1 MGRPKADPTST
12 PAPPPPP
19 TALEPRP
26 RWRQRDGL
34 LAAIVFVAAF
44 AVFANSLPNGFVYDD
59 TYVIRDNPRLN
70 SPWNLRV
77 FFGTSYLGDV
87 SPNDRHYRPLTHVSF
102 AIDRAVFGP
111 GPFGVHLMNVLAN
124 ALVGALVYAF
134 LFSLLERRAMSFAA
148 ALLFAIHPVHTEVVA
163 NGVGR
168 SELYSAVLM
177 LGAALLH
184 VRSIRDREAT
194 PAAPAWPWLAGAV
207 VLYWV
212 ALFVKESAVVLPGL
226 LFLAEWLVLRRGSL
240 AAMVPRLPRYLVY
253 ALPLVVFLVIR
264 GRVVGPSLPAVQEV
278 MAYATTTQRLLY
290 ASETL
295 LAYLGQ
301 LVIPWRLCAE
311 YSDYTN
317 PVDRTIGEPL
327 VLASLGTWVVLV
339 ILMAWLWRRRIM
351 PPVFAAAWFSLALL
365 PVSNLLFPIGTIRA
379 DRLLFVPSLGFTLA
393 VAWVLA
399 ELARLRGARPIAVLA
414 LVAMAGLYSWRT
426 IARNPVWRSTESLWT
441 ATVRVNPGSAVAWH
455 YNGDIHRDAGRIDEA
470 AICYQR
476 AFELRDG
483 AGFFYPEAH
492 IRYAQILKGRGLHE
506 AAEAQYR
513 LVLSHEPTEPT
524 AMLNLA
530 VILLRRDESREE
542 SIELLQKLIR
552 LEPDDFRSYANLAQ
566 AQVLAGRLDEARTAV
581 DRAIELQPD
590 TAGLWDMKSEIE
602 TRSGRTAEA
611 ERARVR
617 FEQLQGAGRSP

>member
-1 MGRPKADPTST
+1 M
-12 PAPPPPP
+12 
-19 TALEPRP
+19 
-26 RWRQRDGL
+26 

-87 SPNDRHYRPLTHVSF
+87 KPNDRHYRPLTHVSF

-111 GPFGVHLMNVLAN
+111 GPFGVHLMNVFAN

-134 LFSLLERRAMSFAA
+134 LFSLLGRRAMAFAA

-184 VRSIRDREAT
+184 VRFIRVRDAT
-194 PAAPAWPWLAGAV
+194 PAAEAGDRADRQGQPRQAAAARPIASAWPWLAGAV
-207 VLYWV
+207 VLYWG

-226 LFLAEWLVLRRGSL
+226 LFLAEWLVLRRGNL
-240 AAMVPRLPRYLVY
+240 AAMVPRLPRYLIY

-311 YSDYTN
+311 YSDYTSLI
-317 PVDRTIGEPL
+317 DHTIGEPL

-351 PPVFAAAWFSLALL
+351 PPVFAAAWFILAIL
-365 PVSNLLFPIGTIRA
+365 PVSNVPFPIGTVRA
-379 DRLLFVPSLGFTLA
+379 ERLLFVPSLGFTLA

-399 ELARLRGARPIAVLA
+399 ELARLRWARPIALLA
-414 LVAMAGLYSWRT
+414 LVALAGSYSWGT
-426 IARNPVWRSTESLWT
+426 IARNPVWRSNESLWT
-441 ATVRVNPGSAVAWH
+441 ATVRVNPGSAIAWH
-455 YNGDIHRDAGRIDEA
+455 YNGDVHRDAGRIDEA

-492 IRYAQILKGRGLHE
+492 IRYAQILKGRGLGE

-513 LVLSHEPTEPT
+513 LVLSHEPTQPT

-530 VILLRRDESREE
+530 VILLRRDETREE
-542 SIELLQKLIR
+542 SIELLQKLIQ
-552 LEPDDFRSYANLAQ
+552 LEPDDFRPYANLAQ
-566 AQVLAGRLDEARTAV
+566 AQLLTGRLDEARKAA

-590 TAGLWDMKSEIE
+590 SAVLWDMKSEIE
-602 TRSGRTAEA
+602 TKSGRTAEA
-611 ERARVR
+611 ERARAR
-617 FEQLQGAGRSP
+617 FEQLQGAGRTP